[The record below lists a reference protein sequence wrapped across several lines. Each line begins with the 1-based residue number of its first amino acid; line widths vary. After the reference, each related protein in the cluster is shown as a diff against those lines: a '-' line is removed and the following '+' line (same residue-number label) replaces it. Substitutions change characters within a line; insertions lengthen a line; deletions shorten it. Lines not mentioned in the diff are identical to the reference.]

1 MMSDLK
7 GKALKSKVNP
17 CAKCGKRV
25 MENSVMLT
33 KYGKWVQSRC
43 AKMKGVF
50 LTLENNFVGS
60 GCDETIK

>member
-7 GKALKSKVNP
+7 GKALKSKVDP

-33 KYGKWVQSRC
+33 KFGKWVQSRC

-50 LTLENNFVGS
+50 
-60 GCDETIK
+60 